1 MMLTTAML
9 AMLTAQHPHP
19 LPHHQHPH
27 GALRW
32 CGPSVER
39 RPIGIPMLLR
49 TTAGPKQSFARTSGR
64 RMKLAFLTLKGPALW
79 LAPSCEAGSCFVEK
93 GSIYGAAI
101 LMPQLARSMDWHRL
115 LTIEA
120 FRSFILIGVSI
131 FLQVSL
137 LVMLA
142 RKETV
147 YDTFAGQ
154 MFLCDLGAGCIQGD
168 SSRCMGPSGT
178 EITPPRLYS
187 FDIWTTRIFVRESL
201 KAIFP
206 DKQDD
211 IQDLIDP
218 GEYGLE
224 SYWCRLLCCILFVM
238 SMLKE
243 ATNIIGMGKVL
254 YYPPTRADSW
264 LGEGM
269 GDSQADIVQADLDSG
284 DVKTIPVSSDD
295 PEDARANSRQSVLG
309 DKKRSTRVLKSAED
323 LASAA
328 VPPSGDV
335 FEEDWL
341 DSIDLKIAGMPL
353 MWKVINAVCILL
365 PKILVWKLTVQTGI
379 TFLMETASISDLVVN
394 SIALTF
400 ILSIDEMICETLTSQ
415 STLSMLSRCK
425 DYPLF
430 DIEAATMS
438 DDELLT
444 RYGGAKLEEGVR
456 CRDLL
461 AILFPTRLV
470 CVIIIT
476 IYFVWSYYRIHCQQD
491 GATFWPNPL
500 RTPTTAAFSIFNAL
514 FPDLFPIHVVDEP
527 SWEMPEK

>member
-1 MMLTTAML
+1 MVCKDEQRYEVSFLENEGPSSL
-9 AMLTAQHPHP
+9 ARAKL
-19 LPHHQHPH
+19 L
-27 GALRW
+27 GALD
-32 CGPSVER
+32 
-39 RPIGIPMLLR
+39 I
-49 TTAGPKQSFARTSGR
+49 
-64 RMKLAFLTLKGPALW
+64 
-79 LAPSCEAGSCFVEK
+79 CEAGACFVEK

-101 LMPQLARSMDWHRL
+101 LMPQLARSMSWHRL

-120 FRSFILIGVSI
+120 FRSFLLIGVSI

-142 RKETV
+142 RKESV

-154 MFLCDLGAGCIQGD
+154 MFLCDLGAGCIQGQGTM
-168 SSRCMGPSGT
+168 CTGPSGT

-187 FDIWTTRIFVRESL
+187 FDIWSTRLYVRESL
-201 KAIFP
+201 KKIFP

-211 IQDLIDP
+211 IQDLVDP

-254 YYPPTRADSW
+254 YYPPTHADSW
-264 LGEGM
+264 LGEG
-269 GDSQADIVQADLDSG
+269 ISG
-284 DVKTIPVSSDD
+284 NEAVDTECPPKTAKASEPQKRDAKEED
-295 PEDARANSRQSVLG
+295 PDGS
-309 DKKRSTRVLKSAED
+309 KRSSTQSMGLNRKSWRAMKSAEE
-323 LASAA
+323 LTSTASA
-328 VPPSGDV
+328 GLDV
-335 FEEDWL
+335 DDGFEEDWL
-341 DSIDLKIAGMPL
+341 DSIDLRIAGMPL
-353 MWKVINAVCILL
+353 MWKVINAVAILL

-430 DIEAATMS
+430 DPELAQLS
-438 DDELLT
+438 DDDIASK
-444 RYGGAKLEEGVR
+444 YGGEKLEERLRVW
-456 CRDLL
+456 DIL
-461 AILFPTRLV
+461 AIVFPTRLV
-470 CVIIIT
+470 CVVVIT
-476 IYFVWSYYRIHCQQD
+476 FYFVWSYYHQHCTLTED
-491 GATFWPNPL
+491 AEFLPNSLYP
-500 RTPTTAAFSIFNAL
+500 PKNSDFSIFNAI
-514 FPDLFPIHVVDEP
+514 FPDFFPIETVSNP
-527 SWEMPEK
+527 SWTMPHA

>member
-1 MMLTTAML
+1 
-9 AMLTAQHPHP
+9 
-19 LPHHQHPH
+19 
-27 GALRW
+27 
-32 CGPSVER
+32 
-39 RPIGIPMLLR
+39 
-49 TTAGPKQSFARTSGR
+49 
-64 RMKLAFLTLKGPALW
+64 
-79 LAPSCEAGSCFVEK
+79 
-93 GSIYGAAI
+93 
-101 LMPQLARSMDWHRL
+101 
-115 LTIEA
+115 
-120 FRSFILIGVSI
+120 
-131 FLQVSL
+131 
-137 LVMLA
+137 
-142 RKETV
+142 
-147 YDTFAGQ
+147 
-154 MFLCDLGAGCIQGD
+154 
-168 SSRCMGPSGT
+168 MGPSGT

-206 DKQDD
+206 DKQERRCDLVTPMHKHDD

-309 DKKRSTRVLKSAED
+309 DKKRSTRLLSSED

-335 FEEDWL
+335 FEEEML

-400 ILSIDEMICETLTSQ
+400 ILSIDEMI
-415 STLSMLSRCK
+415 
-425 DYPLF
+425 
-430 DIEAATMS
+430 
-438 DDELLT
+438 
-444 RYGGAKLEEGVR
+444 
-456 CRDLL
+456 
-461 AILFPTRLV
+461 
-470 CVIIIT
+470 
-476 IYFVWSYYRIHCQQD
+476 
-491 GATFWPNPL
+491 
-500 RTPTTAAFSIFNAL
+500 
-514 FPDLFPIHVVDEP
+514 
-527 SWEMPEK
+527 

>member
-1 MMLTTAML
+1 MVCKDERYEVSFLENEGPTSL
-9 AMLTAQHPHP
+9 ARSKL
-19 LPHHQHPH
+19 L
-27 GALRW
+27 GAL
-32 CGPSVER
+32 E
-39 RPIGIPMLLR
+39 I
-49 TTAGPKQSFARTSGR
+49 
-64 RMKLAFLTLKGPALW
+64 
-79 LAPSCEAGSCFVEK
+79 CEAGSCFVEK

-101 LMPQLARSMDWHRL
+101 LMPQLARSMNWHRL

-120 FRSFILIGVSI
+120 FRSFILIAVSI

-142 RKETV
+142 RKESV

-154 MFLCDLGAGCIQGD
+154 MFLCDLGAGCIQGY
-168 SSRCMGPSGT
+168 SSRCTGPSGT

-187 FDIWTTRIFVRESL
+187 FDIWTTRLFVRESL

-211 IQDLIDP
+211 IDERIDP

-224 SYWCRLLCCILFVM
+224 SYYCRLLCCILFVM

-243 ATNIIGMGKVL
+243 VVQMGEGTNIIGMGKVL

-264 LGEGM
+264 LGEGTS
-269 GDSQADIVQADLDSG
+269 GAEAVDTEPPKISVTVQAEADSR
-284 DVKTIPVSSDD
+284 DASLPTDQARDRSS
-295 PEDARANSRQSVLG
+295 R
-309 DKKRSTRVLKSAED
+309 KRTMKSAED
-323 LASAA
+323 LASS
-328 VPPSGDV
+328 PSGVEQDG

-341 DSIDLKIAGMPL
+341 DSIDLRIAGMPL
-353 MWKVINAVCILL
+353 MWKAINAVLILL

-430 DIEAATMS
+430 DPEVIQLSEEDIAAK
-438 DDELLT
+438 
-444 RYGGAKLEEGVR
+444 YGGEKLEEGLR
-456 CRDLL
+456 FWDII
-461 AILFPTRLV
+461 AIVFPTRLV
-470 CVIIIT
+470 CVVVIT
-476 IYFVWSYYRIHCQQD
+476 LYFVWSYYHQHCHLSD
-491 GATFWPNPL
+491 GGEFLP
-500 RTPTTAAFSIFNAL
+500 NAL
-514 FPDLFPIHVVDEP
+514 YAPKSSDFSFLQAIFPDTFPIKTVTQP
-527 SWEMPEK
+527 SWSMPNVP